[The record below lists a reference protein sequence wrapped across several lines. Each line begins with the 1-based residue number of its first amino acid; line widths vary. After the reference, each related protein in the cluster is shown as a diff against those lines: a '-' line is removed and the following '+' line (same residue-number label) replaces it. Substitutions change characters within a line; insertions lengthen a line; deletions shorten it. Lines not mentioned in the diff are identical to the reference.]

1 MMSLGVHM
9 LVDDPLKVLIVA
21 GKGRQKPN
29 HKTAVICAGHNSE
42 SPHHTQRESDHG
54 HYYLISQHE
63 RCSRSDV
70 DPKKIPRTQSHNT
83 IHDLS
88 TRRHCRVRE
97 GFRFRPNHKTVIL
110 LDSSNLH
117 PFLDNPT
124 LVGQSLPKT
133 EVAANEFSSG
143 GCSTTKVQPPDD
155 TWKLTII

>member
-1 MMSLGVHM
+1 MTPLRCSSLRGR
-9 LVDDPLKVLIVA
+9 D
-21 GKGRQKPN
+21 GKNLTIKQLSFALDTTRSL
-29 HKTAVICAGHNSE
+29 HT
-42 SPHHTQRESDHG
+42 TQRERAIMVII
-54 HYYLISQHE
+54 ISFPSTRGAAE
-63 RCSRSDV
+63 ATLT
-70 DPKKIPRTQSHNT
+70 PKKIHRTQRHNT

-97 GFRFRPNHKTVIL
+97 GFHFRPNHKTVIL